1 MWVTEIFHSIQGES
15 SYAGLPCTFVRLTG
29 CNLRCV
35 YCDTPYAF
43 SGGEAM
49 SVDAVIAR
57 VRAFWEG
64 GEPIAPA
71 RELVRGGFPLVEI
84 TGGEPL
90 LQKDVFPLAA
100 RLCDLG
106 FTVLIETGGQLP
118 IWPLDPR
125 VIRIMD
131 IKTPGSGH
139 AHANL
144 WENIA
149 HLRPQDE
156 VKFVLM
162 DRRDFEWACE
172 IIRRYD
178 LPRRAH
184 VLMSPVYGVLDP
196 KALAAWILESRL
208 PVRLQIQLHKVI
220 WGPEARGV

>member
-35 YCDTPYAF
+35 YCDTTYAF
-43 SGGEAM
+43 FGGQKM
-49 SVDAVIAR
+49 SVEEVIAR
-57 VRAFWEG
+57 VLEFWEG
-64 GEPIAPA
+64 IEP
-71 RELVRGGFPLVEI
+71 RFPLVEI

-90 LQKDVFPLAA
+90 LQKDVYPLAE

-118 IWPLDPR
+118 IWHLDPR
-125 VIRIMD
+125 VVRIMD

-139 AHANL
+139 EHANL
-144 WENIA
+144 WENIE
-149 HLRPQDE
+149 HLRPRDE

-162 DRRDFEWACE
+162 DRRDFEWASDV
-172 IIRRYD
+172 IRRYD

-196 KALAAWILESRL
+196 KALAEWVLQSRL

-220 WGPEARGV
+220 WGPDARGV

>member
-1 MWVTEIFHSIQGES
+1 LGPHLWVTEIFHSIQGES
-15 SYAGLPCTFVRLTG
+15 SYMGWPCVFVRLTG

-35 YCDTPYAF
+35 YCDTTYAF
-43 SGGEAM
+43 TEGRKM
-49 SVDAVIAR
+49 SVDEVVQCVQAM
-57 VRAFWEG
+57 WEG
-64 GEPIAPA
+64 AQAVQSA
-71 RELVRGGFPLVEI
+71 RAGFPLVEI

-90 LQKDVFPLAA
+90 LQKGVHGLAE

-118 IWPLDPR
+118 IWTLDPR

-139 AHANL
+139 EHANL
-144 WENIA
+144 WENIE

-162 DRRDFEWACE
+162 DRRDFEWAVQV
-172 IIRRYD
+172 IQRYD

-184 VLMSPVYGVLDP
+184 VLLSPVYGVLDP
-196 KALAAWILESRL
+196 KALAEWIVQSRL
-208 PVRLQIQLHKVI
+208 PVRMQIQLHKVI

>member
-1 MWVTEIFHSIQGES
+1 M
-15 SYAGLPCTFVRLTG
+15 GLPCTFVRLTG

-35 YCDTPYAF
+35 YCDTTYAF
-43 SGGEAM
+43 TEGRAM
-49 SVDAVIAR
+49 SVEEILAR
-57 VRAFWEG
+57 VRAAWEG
-64 GEPIAPA
+64 AEPMAS
-71 RELVRGGFPLVEI
+71 VRGAFPLVEI

-90 LQKDVFPLAA
+90 LQKGVHPLA
-100 RLCDLG
+100 RGLCDLG

-118 IWPLDPR
+118 IWTLDPR

-144 WENIA
+144 WENVE

-162 DRRDFEWACE
+162 DRRDFEWACDV
-172 IIRRYD
+172 IRRYD

-184 VLMSPVYGVLDP
+184 VLMSPAYGVLDP
-196 KALAAWILESRL
+196 KALAEWVLESRL
-208 PVRLQIQLHKVI
+208 PVRLQLQLHKVI

>member
-35 YCDTPYAF
+35 YCDTTYAF
-43 SGGEAM
+43 YEGRMM
-49 SVDAVIAR
+49 SVDEVIAR

-64 GEPIAPA
+64 VKEGAA
-71 RELVRGGFPLVEI
+71 RGGFPLVEI

-90 LQKDVFPLAA
+90 LQREVLPLTE

-118 IWPLDPR
+118 IWTLDPR

-144 WENIA
+144 WENIE

-178 LPRRAH
+178 LPHRAH
-184 VLMSPVYGVLDP
+184 VLMSPVFGILDP
-196 KALAAWILESRL
+196 KPLAEWILQSRL
-208 PVRLQIQLHKVI
+208 PVRLQIQLHKII
-220 WGPEARGV
+220 WGSEARGV